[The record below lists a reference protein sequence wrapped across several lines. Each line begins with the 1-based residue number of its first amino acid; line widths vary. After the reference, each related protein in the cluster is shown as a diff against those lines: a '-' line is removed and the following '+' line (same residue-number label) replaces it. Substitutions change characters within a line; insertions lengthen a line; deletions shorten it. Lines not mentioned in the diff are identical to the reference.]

1 MKKNPIAKNIA
12 AIKKEIAPA
21 ELIAVTKYSGV
32 PEIVL
37 ACEAHQYDFGENRVS
52 DLLEKA
58 QDEQLI
64 NQKKIRW
71 HFIGHLQTN
80 KVKDLLK
87 CPHLHAIHSI
97 DSLRLL
103 EELLKRED
111 DFKGDELKLF
121 FQVNTSHESE
131 KSGFETS
138 DDLKMAID
146 LLLSRPNSK
155 FTLSG
160 LMTMGP
166 IRTEDFESG
175 ATKSFKD
182 LKGIAQK
189 MESKCNLKLP
199 LKLSMGMSQDYKLAI
214 LEGSNYVR
222 IGSAIFK
229 SSL

>member
-1 MKKNPIAKNIA
+1 MKKNPIAKNISI
-12 AIKKEIAPA
+12 IKKEISPA

-32 PEIVL
+32 SEIVI
-37 ACEAHQYDFGENRVS
+37 AYDAHQYDFGENRVS

-58 QDEQLI
+58 HDEKLLD
-64 NQKKIRW
+64 QKKIRW

-87 CPHLHAIHSI
+87 CPHLYAIHSV

-103 EELLKRED
+103 EELLKREG
-111 DFKGDELKLF
+111 DFRGDELKLF
-121 FQVNTSHESE
+121 FQVNTSHENE

-138 DDLKMAID
+138 DDLKIAID

-155 FTLSG
+155 FKVAG

-166 IRTEDFESG
+166 IRTEDFE
-175 ATKSFKD
+175 AAAAKSFKD
-182 LKGIAQK
+182 LKAIALK
-189 MESKCNLKLP
+189 METRCNLKSP
-199 LKLSMGMSQDYKLAI
+199 LKLSMGMSQDYKIAVI
-214 LEGSNYVR
+214 EGSHYVR

-229 SSL
+229 TSL